1 MLASIEMQISG
12 EPFAELLGRDLG
24 GYDRSA
30 RLALACCLGA
40 GFATLLDQSVV
51 TLAVPSLAA
60 DLGADPAQLQWLLA
74 SYSLAFGLG
83 LVPGGRLGDAY
94 GRRGLLVLGL
104 ALFLAG
110 AVAGASASGVWWVVA
125 GRVVQGL
132 GAGLISAQVLGIV
145 QDRFHGPARVRA
157 LAAYTVAG
165 AAAALVGP
173 VTAGLVVA
181 TLPPGFAW
189 RVVLLLGA
197 PFVAATLVLAWRH
210 VPRGAGALAGAPRRV
225 DLDVAGVVLL
235 GALAVLV
242 TLPVVDTGGGAIRT
256 TAVPAA
262 VAALAVGL
270 VAWER
275 RYARRG
281 KVPLFAPALVRQP
294 GFVAGNV
301 VALAW
306 FGASVAH
313 GTVLTLYLVQGY
325 GLPALGAAAL
335 VLPSAVGRMGAS
347 AVASRVVGRLG
358 SRTVPLGLG
367 VQALGLVAVVAV
379 ALSVPRGAG
388 FLVAVAL
395 LEALLGV
402 AGGVVEPPLRA
413 VTLDFAPPGFHGVA
427 ASFLQLT
434 QRLSATFCV
443 ALATGLLLHDGVPSR
458 SSFAAAVLACTAL
471 SVAALVVASLPA
483 LHRARSVEPAVAEPT
498 EPTVGAAR

>member
-1 MLASIEMQISG
+1 M
-12 EPFAELLGRDLG
+12 GRG
-24 GYDRSA
+24 GNDRGA
-30 RLALACCLGA
+30 TLALVCCLGA

-51 TLAVPSLAA
+51 TFAVPSLAA

-145 QDRFHGPARVRA
+145 QDRFHDPARVLA

-173 VTAGLVVA
+173 VTAGIVVA
-181 TLPPGFAW
+181 TLPPGAAW

-197 PFVAATLVLAWRH
+197 PFVAATLALAWRH
-210 VPRGAGALAGAPRRV
+210 VPRGVGAVGGRRA
-225 DLDVAGVVLL
+225 DLDVVGVVVL
-235 GALAVLV
+235 GAVAVLV
-242 TLPVVDTGGGAIRT
+242 TLPVVGTGAGAART
-256 TAVPAA
+256 TAVLGA
-262 VAALAVGL
+262 VVVLAVGL

-281 KVPLFAPALVRQP
+281 KVPLFAPTLVRQP

-367 VQALGLVAVVAV
+367 VQALGLVVVAVVAV
-379 ALSVPRGAG
+379 VVPRGAG

-395 LEALLGV
+395 VEALLGV
-402 AGGVVEPPLRA
+402 AGGIVEPPLRA

-443 ALATGLLLHDGVPSR
+443 ALATGLLLRDGVPSR

-483 LHRARSVEPAVAEPT
+483 LHRARSVEPAVAEPAVAEPAVAEPT
-498 EPTVGAAR
+498 EPAVGAAR